1 MIRGARKPHWHHR
14 TVTNAADTSLSEPRD
29 TQAYQR
35 LVDAIARRRPWLQPR
50 LDETSP
56 AVEDPAPPLVD
67 EGAEIRD
74 DLGADH
80 PLVAIGAHL
89 PAVRELR
96 TWGQINSGYP
106 VGSRATWCP

>member
-1 MIRGARKPHWHHR
+1 VIRGARKPHWHHR

-29 TQAYQR
+29 TQTYQR

-67 EGAEIRD
+67 EGAEIAPD
-74 DLGADH
+74 A
-80 PLVAIGAHL
+80 VMFQIAASMECSMATIAFIG
-89 PAVRELR
+89 PRRE
-96 TWGQINSGYP
+96 
-106 VGSRATWCP
+106 AM